1 MDISI
6 NGKGLDIGDA
16 LRGHVGNA
24 LTNIVGKY
32 FPKAYDAVV
41 TVSREAHLFRAD
53 VTVHPTRGFIVQGRA
68 AADDAYAAVDAA
80 VERIAKQLRRYK
92 RRINDHHGRRPAEE
106 GMPAQQYIIAAES
119 DEEELPAEGQ
129 PPIIAEIATEMADKI
144 EIVKLNID
152 ENPETA
158 MAYRV
163 MSVPTLTIFK
173 GGQPVQSVAGA
184 RPKGDLVRFIES
196 AI

>member
-16 LRGHVGNA
+16 LRGHVGTA
-24 LTNIVGKY
+24 LTSIVGKY
-32 FPKAYDAVV
+32 FPRAHDAVV

-53 VTVHPTRGFIVQGRA
+53 VTVHPTRGFVVQGRA
-68 AADDAYAAVDAA
+68 AADDAYAAVDGA

-92 RRINDHHGRRPAEE
+92 RRLNDHHGRRPAEE

-129 PPIIAEIATEMADKI
+129 PAIIAEIATEIA
-144 EIVKLNID
+144 
-152 ENPETA
+152 T
-158 MAYRV
+158 
-163 MSVPTLTIFK
+163 MSVGDAVMRMDLADVPAMIFNNK
-173 GGQPVQSVAGA
+173 ATGGLNVIYRRADGNIGWIDPANTRKA
-184 RPKGDLVRFIES
+184 
-196 AI
+196 

>member
-92 RRINDHHGRRPAEE
+92 RRLNDHHGRRPAEE

-129 PPIIAEIATEMADKI
+129 PPIIAEIATEIA
-144 EIVKLNID
+144 
-152 ENPETA
+152 T
-158 MAYRV
+158 
-163 MSVPTLTIFK
+163 MSVGEAVMRMDLADAPAMIFNNK
-173 GGQPVQSVAGA
+173 ATGGLNVIYRRADGNIGWIDPANTRKA
-184 RPKGDLVRFIES
+184 
-196 AI
+196 